1 MPERVHILH
10 NQLENLRNDPH
21 RVDRLTATTP
31 HFRTKIFTNT
41 GCLKKPAN
49 QAIIIILLIQLKD

>member
-1 MPERVHILH
+1 MPDRLQIMH

-21 RVDRLTATTP
+21 RVGRLTANTP

-41 GCLKKPAN
+41 GCLKKPRKSGYYNYIAYS
-49 QAIIIILLIQLKD
+49 A